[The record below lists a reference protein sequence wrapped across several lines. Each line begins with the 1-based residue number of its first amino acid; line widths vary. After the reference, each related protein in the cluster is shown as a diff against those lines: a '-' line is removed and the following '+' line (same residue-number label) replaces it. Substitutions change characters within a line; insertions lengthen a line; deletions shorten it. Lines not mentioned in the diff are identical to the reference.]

1 MPITDVTDVSQDA
14 FNLKNMLDG
23 VLERVVN
30 TFVSYN
36 VPLPSRQYW
45 TMGVPAVDCEQL
57 VVSFIQ
63 MYLGT
68 PGDEASTPQR
78 CSVPRS
84 AVLSI
89 SLSREIPTVGMNG
102 RAPTADKIQDGSTIS
117 AIDTWVLMESVQ
129 QFDMWEEVAPG
140 LGVIATVEAPTP
152 EGGFQTV
159 SMQIT
164 MVVP

>member
-1 MPITDVTDVSQDA
+1 MPIIDTIDVSEDA
-14 FNLKNMLDG
+14 LNLKNLLDG

-30 TFVSYN
+30 TFTSYN
-36 VPLPSRQYW
+36 VPLPERRYW

-68 PGDEASTPQR
+68 PGDEASSPQR

-89 SLSREIPTVGMNG
+89 SISREIPSVGMNG
-102 RAPTADKIQDGSTIS
+102 RAPSAEKIQDGSSIS

-129 QFDMWEEVAPG
+129 EFDMWEPHAPG
-140 LGVIATVEAPTP
+140 MGVIATVEAPTP

-159 SMQIT
+159 SMQLT